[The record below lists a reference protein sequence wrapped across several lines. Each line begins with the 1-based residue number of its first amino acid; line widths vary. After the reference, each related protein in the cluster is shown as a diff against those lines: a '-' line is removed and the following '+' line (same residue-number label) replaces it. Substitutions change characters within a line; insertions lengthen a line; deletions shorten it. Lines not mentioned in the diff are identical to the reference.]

1 MFESGFEEDLTS
13 VLLLLI
19 LRERK
24 SLRDI
29 FYLFFTFPTMAIPT
43 CRVDVSNWTGVRSSC
58 VAERFDPTVRPLT

>member
-43 CRVDVSNWTGVRSSC
+43 CRVDVSN
-58 VAERFDPTVRPLT
+58 